1 MQKQPH
7 GILVSITFPIHKVND
22 FAEIALMSLL
32 NQSYPQIEIMFLD
45 NSLAGLHDSFDF
57 TDQRVKY
64 FKLPA
69 NFGLAET
76 LNFAI
81 DNARGKYLARMDY
94 DDVSMPS
101 RILEQVIFMEENPNI
116 VISGTN
122 ICVIG
127 NAIDSNVEPGQEV
140 KRKFNHDEIT
150 NSLLT
155 NNAFFHPTVI
165 FRLEELKKAKLRYRK
180 SYDSAEDLD
189 LWCRASRV
197 VKLANMDKALLQYR
211 LHPNQY
217 SRLDGSTSNFKA
229 NKVRISHA
237 IWLIR
242 MRRISLI
249 LGLKTCLRLI
259 LKSWSLWWKKRV
271 TKFSKF

>member
-1 MQKQPH
+1 MQQQPH

-22 FAEIALMSLL
+22 FAKIALMSLL

-45 NSLAGLHDSFDF
+45 NSLTGLHDSFDF

-101 RILEQVIFMEENPNI
+101 RILEQVTFMEENPNI

-122 ICVIG
+122 IRVIG

-165 FRLEELKKAKLRYRK
+165 FRLEELKKAKLRYRE

-189 LWCRASRV
+189 LWCRASRE
-197 VKLANMDKALLQYR
+197 VKLANLDKALLQYR

-242 MRRISLI
+242 MRRIPLI
-249 LGLKTCLRLI
+249 LGLKTYLRLI
-259 LKSWSLWWKKRV
+259 LKSWSLWWKKRE
-271 TKFSKF
+271 TNFSKF